1 MQDRSTMKT
10 VCLLIGLTGTIFS
23 AAQPLTVQ
31 LNSSLNQMEK
41 DEQFRHSILS
51 LYVID
56 SKTGAVVFDKN
67 SRLGLAPASC
77 QKIVISAS
85 AFELL
90 GHDYVYRTP
99 VMLYHLQDSQY
110 LFIAGSGDPTLGS
123 WRWPRTKMNVV
134 CSAII
139 EALNKRHIRVLGDE
153 ITMIENK
160 FVFQPVP
167 DGWIWQDIGNYY
179 GAGARTFNWHENQYD
194 LILGSGNNEG
204 DSTEIKAFEP
214 SSARISLLNFIT
226 TGRKGSGD
234 NAYIYPGAFS
244 SSAYATGTIPP
255 EQNRFVISGAMPF
268 PEEAFIRELKLNLN
282 SSGIRINNGY
292 YPGNLSRN
300 LRPSSLETILE
311 LASPPLDSINFW
323 FLKKSVNL
331 FGEALVKTISSEKAG
346 MGSTDT
352 GINII
357 KDFWGEKGIE
367 RSELNISDG
376 CGLSP
381 ANRVTGHALTTIMQY
396 ARKQIWFPS
405 FLSAL
410 PEINGLKMKDGYISG
425 VRSFTGYVKSRN
437 GNEYCFS
444 FIVNNFDGSPATVR
458 EKMWKVLDIL
468 K

>member
-1 MQDRSTMKT
+1 MQDRSTMKI
-10 VCLLIGLTGTIFS
+10 VCLLIGLTGTFFS
-23 AAQPLTVQ
+23 AAQPLAVE
-31 LNSSLNQMEK
+31 LNASLNQIEK

-51 LYVID
+51 LYVVD
-56 SKTGAVVFDKN
+56 SKSGAVVFDKN

-85 AFELL
+85 AFEIL
-90 GHDYVYRTP
+90 GHDYVYKTP

-134 CSAII
+134 CNDIV
-139 EALNKRHIRVLGDE
+139 EALNTRHIRLLGYE
-153 ITMIENK
+153 ITMINNK
-160 FVFQPVP
+160 FAFQPVP

-194 LILGSGNNEG
+194 LILSSGNNEG

-214 SSARISLLNFIT
+214 SSATIPLLNFIT
-226 TGRKGSGD
+226 TGKKGSGD

-244 SSAYATGTIPP
+244 NAAYATGTIPP
-255 EQNRFVISGAMPF
+255 EQSRFIISGAMPF
-268 PEEAFIRELKLNLN
+268 PEEAFISELKLKLN
-282 SSGIRINNGY
+282 SSGIRINNGT
-292 YPGNLSRN
+292 YPVSLSRN
-300 LRPSSLETILE
+300 LRSSSLETIIE
-311 LASPPLDSINFW
+311 LTSPPLDSINFW

-331 FGEALVKTISSEKAG
+331 YGEALVKTMASEKTG

-357 KDFWGEKGIE
+357 KDLWKEKGIE
-367 RSELNISDG
+367 RSELNIMDG

-381 ANRVTGHALTTIMQY
+381 ANRVTGHALVTIMQY
-396 ARKQIWFPS
+396 AKKQKWFNS
-405 FLSAL
+405 FLTAL

-437 GNEYCFS
+437 GNEYSFS

-458 EKMWKVLDIL
+458 EKMWKILDIL